1 VNTAAPADSGA
12 PARRAIPCMMMMMM
26 MKVVVTENRDAQ

>member
-1 VNTAAPADSGA
+1 MSYRGAAV
-12 PARRAIPCMMMMMM
+12 RRTGTGAIPCMMMMMM